1 VENLTGYTVFN
12 AFDHVMVDVAVVDPC
27 AKVGIGVKNMVK
39 SYSVYIQISFNV
51 CNMIVG
57 KTNV

>member
-1 VENLTGYTVFN
+1 
-12 AFDHVMVDVAVVDPC
+12 MVDVAVVDPC
-27 AKVGIGVKNMVK
+27 AKVGIGVKSMVK

-51 CNMIVG
+51 CNMILG